1 MVTNISA
8 SSLAAALTAEKGIE
22 QKKTPAPGE
31 NFDTSNPELDASIA
45 AYMSVPGFNN
55 ASPVQSAP
63 AVPAVDN
70 DATIVGIG
78 AKPPTSDA
86 EKLQVAL
93 QQFDEGLKKLVN
105 RPETQAFQAR
115 QLGVMQDDQ
124 PQPQSPDPLP
134 GVDEKGQLEVLS
146 GNDQAADTNH
156 DGKVSEEERL
166 RYEMPLTYRSS
177 ESYRVSE
184 ARDQT
189 QADGP
194 SALSLTETNHAY
206 GAAGTPAQ
214 QT

>member
-8 SSLAAALTAEKGIE
+8 SSLAAALSAEKGLE
-22 QKKTPAPGE
+22 QKKTPLPGE
-31 NFDTSNPELDASIA
+31 NIELANADLDASIA

-55 ASPVQSAP
+55 TSPVQQDTAVQAVSNDTATQSA
-63 AVPAVDN
+63 
-70 DATIVGIG
+70 T
-78 AKPPTSDA
+78 AKQSDE
-86 EKLQVAL
+86 EKLKLAL

-115 QLGVMQDDQ
+115 QLAHEDQ
-124 PQPQSPDPLP
+124 PPPQTPEPLP
-134 GVDEKGQLEVLS
+134 GVNENGQLETRS
-146 GNDQAADTNH
+146 GNDQAADINH

-184 ARDQT
+184 ARDKT
-189 QADGP
+189 NADGP
-194 SALSLTETNHAY
+194 SALSLTEANHAY

-214 QT
+214 ET

>member
-22 QKKTPAPGE
+22 PKKTPVPGE
-31 NFDTSNPELDASIA
+31 NFDASNADLDASIA

-55 ASPVQSAP
+55 ASPVQSDP
-63 AVPAVDN
+63 AIPAVDN
-70 DATIVGIG
+70 DTAIQGTS
-78 AKPPTSDA
+78 AKTTSDA
-86 EKLQVAL
+86 EKLKLAL

-105 RPETQAFQAR
+105 RPETQAFQAK

-134 GVDEKGQLEVLS
+134 GVDDKGQLEILS
-146 GNDQAADTNH
+146 GNDLAADTNH

-189 QADGP
+189 AADGP
-194 SALSLTETNHAY
+194 SALSLAETNHAY

-214 QT
+214 ET